1 MKTTFGVQTVET
13 FAGKRI
19 IKSGAVGS
27 TTVEEVQWLTK
38 TLATNAAAWKR
49 TGWAYICDI
58 SKMSPVT
65 PDISK
70 ELVNLH
76 KVLEESGCK
85 AMAFVAAGALFTDA
99 QAKVHQ
105 KQSHAAVQEG
115 HFKSEAE
122 AIAWIETII
131 GK

>member
-1 MKTTFGVQTVET
+1 MKTTHGAQTVET
-13 FAGKRI
+13 YTGKRI

-38 TLATNAAAWKR
+38 TLEKSAAPWKS

-85 AMAFVAAGALFTDA
+85 AMAFVAANAIFTDA

-105 KQSHAAVQEG
+105 KQSQAAVQEG

-122 AIAWIETII
+122 AIAWVETII
-131 GK
+131 K